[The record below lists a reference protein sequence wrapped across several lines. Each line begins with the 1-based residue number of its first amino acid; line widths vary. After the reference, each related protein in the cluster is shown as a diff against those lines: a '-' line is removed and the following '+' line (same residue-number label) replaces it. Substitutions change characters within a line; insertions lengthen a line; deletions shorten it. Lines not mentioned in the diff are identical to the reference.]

1 MHLTIHYNHATT
13 GMLATNVIPQ
23 IHTFSTPLFTALPVN
38 TVPLYVESPVLDDPL
53 LPLVDVP
60 KPPTETMTPPRPLAV
75 VVLLPR
81 YALKASV
88 VVPPITTDD
97 PSVWSDTTVPDTVI
111 SGPPATSVCE
121 PEATTYSGVLR
132 KAPMACVEPPTMT
145 EDPPGWRENTVPE
158 TVMGAPP
165 AESVCE
171 PIKRVG
177 AAVGVAMACVLPP
190 ATIVAPFGA
199 RETGVPETVI
209 WPPGVRVCVPITKLD
224 DESAVM
230 VELPMVTTAGGE
242 VFGFEGLTTTPPALE
257 LEVPGSN
264 TIGEVEGDGFA
275 GSTTDGEVDG
285 DGFAGS
291 TTDGEVDGDGS
302 AGSITDGEVD
312 GDGSADGSVL
322 VGSVGGVVGINV
334 EVSVGEA
341 MGSVADPG
349 EAGSVVEAT
358 GAGLVIGSAVGVVD
372 VDVKGSR
379 PP

>member
-1 MHLTIHYNHATT
+1 MILIIHVYHWVFTRLSYIQTGISHKHITHQKIHYNHAITE
-13 GMLATNVIPQ
+13 MPATSVLPQ
-23 IHTFSTPLFTALPVN
+23 IHTLSTPLFMALPVN
-38 TVPLYVESPVLDDPL
+38 TVPLDVESPVLDDPL
-53 LPLVDVP
+53 LSLVDVP

-97 PSVWSDTTVPDTVI
+97 PPVWSDTTVPDTVI
-111 SGPPATSVCE
+111 SGPPAASVCE

-132 KAPMACVEPPTMT
+132 KAPMACVEPPTT
-145 EDPPGWRENTVPE
+145 TDDPPGWRENTVPE

-171 PIKRVG
+171 PIKKVG

-190 ATIVAPFGA
+190 ATIVAPFEA

-209 WPPGVRVCVPITKLD
+209 WPPGVRVCVPMTKLD
-224 DESAVM
+224 DESAVI
-230 VELPMVTTAGGE
+230 VEPPMVTTAAGE
-242 VFGFEGLTTTPPALE
+242 VVGFEGSTTTPPALE
-257 LEVPGSN
+257 VEVPGSN
-264 TIGEVEGDGFA
+264 TI
-275 GSTTDGEVDG
+275 GEVDG

-302 AGSITDGEVD
+302 A
-312 GDGSADGSVL
+312 DGSVL
-322 VGSVGGVVGINV
+322 VGSVSCVVGINV
-334 EVSVGEA
+334 EVGVGETI
-341 MGSVADPG
+341 GSVVDPG
-349 EAGSVVEAT
+349 EADSVVVVT
-358 GAGLVIGSAVGVVD
+358 GAGLVMGSAVGVVD
-372 VDVKGSR
+372 IDVKGSR